1 MVKSKDEDVDIPP
14 LHVGQALLLFA
25 AAHGDKVALV
35 KFSITF
41 DRKQNFLS
49 EILTPLFFSSV
60 YIRLGVHI

>member
-35 KFSITF
+35 KFSIAF
-41 DRKQNFLS
+41 DRKQNLLS
-49 EILTPLFFSSV
+49 
-60 YIRLGVHI
+60 